1 MSFKTI
7 LNTLLSEI
15 REKARKHYRDRL
27 VSLVVFG
34 SVAKGK
40 ATPTSDIDLL
50 IVLED
55 KPESSFKTYMD
66 FYENVESKLNIIEDI
81 SIRISPIFL
90 KKTSLKEEIPWLW
103 DTEFIVLYDKNGFFF
118 FFLKRLERFKKRIK
132 FIEKPMPHFVIKDG
146 K

>member
-15 REKARKHYRDRL
+15 REKAIKHYRDRL

-40 ATPTSDIDLL
+40 ATPTSDVDLL

-103 DTEFIVLYDKNGFFF
+103 DTEFIVLYDKNGFFDR
-118 FFLKRLERFKKRIK
+118 FLKRLERFKKRIK

-146 K
+146 E

>member
-103 DTEFIVLYDKNGFFF
+103 DTEFIVLYDKNGFFDR
-118 FFLKRLERFKKRIK
+118 FLKRLERFKKRIK

-146 K
+146 E

>member
-1 MSFKTI
+1 MRFKSA
-7 LNTLLSEI
+7 LNTLISEI
-15 REKARKHYRDRL
+15 EEKVKAHYKDRL
-27 VSLVVFG
+27 VSLVIFG

-40 ATPTSDIDLL
+40 ATPVSDVDLL

-66 FYENVESKLNIIEDI
+66 FYENVESKLKYIDDI
-81 SIRISPIFL
+81 GLRLSPIFL
-90 KKTSLKEEIPWLW
+90 KKSSLKEEIPWLW
-103 DTEFIVLYDKNGFFF
+103 NTEFIVLYDKNGFFRE
-118 FFLKRLERFKKRIK
+118 FLKRLERFKKRIK